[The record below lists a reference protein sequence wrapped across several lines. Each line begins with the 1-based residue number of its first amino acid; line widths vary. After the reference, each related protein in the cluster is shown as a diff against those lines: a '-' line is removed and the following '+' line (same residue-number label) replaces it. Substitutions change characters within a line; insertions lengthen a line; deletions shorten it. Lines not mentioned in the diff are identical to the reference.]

1 MEHQMKLNESPF
13 EKIRSGVKIIEIR
26 LYDDKRKNIDIG
38 DTIIFSK
45 LPDLKETL
53 SVKVTWLVRYQ
64 SFEELLNDFSM
75 DYFWCSNNY
84 DKKSFI
90 EAMYKIYTKEEEGK
104 YWVLWIK
111 IQLV

>member
-1 MEHQMKLNESPF
+1 MKIKEISI
-13 EKIRSGVKIIEIR
+13 EKKKSEVKIIEIR
-26 LYDDKRKNIDIG
+26 IYDDKRKNIDIG
-38 DTIIFSK
+38 DTIIFAK

-64 SFEELLNDFSM
+64 SFEELLNDFSR

>member
-1 MEHQMKLNESPF
+1 
-13 EKIRSGVKIIEIR
+13 
-26 LYDDKRKNIDIG
+26 
-38 DTIIFSK
+38 
-45 LPDLKETL
+45 
-53 SVKVTWLVRYQ
+53 
-64 SFEELLNDFSM
+64 LLNDFSM